1 MHDDGR
7 VWMCS
12 CAAPHASCAAPRASN
27 TGRGCGDC
35 TANTYRRL
43 ATHFQRAVGWYNPS
57 QETHVSKG
65 SLPAL
70 ARRVPQR
77 VLHKQHAWKM
87 SLVLLKSGKRSN
99 ALRDDA
105 IAEIVA
111 SARRLR
117 VTELNVAFA

>member
-1 MHDDGR
+1 
-7 VWMCS
+7 
-12 CAAPHASCAAPRASN
+12 
-27 TGRGCGDC
+27 
-35 TANTYRRL
+35 
-43 ATHFQRAVGWYNPS
+43 
-57 QETHVSKG
+57 
-65 SLPAL
+65 
-70 ARRVPQR
+70 
-77 VLHKQHAWKM
+77 M